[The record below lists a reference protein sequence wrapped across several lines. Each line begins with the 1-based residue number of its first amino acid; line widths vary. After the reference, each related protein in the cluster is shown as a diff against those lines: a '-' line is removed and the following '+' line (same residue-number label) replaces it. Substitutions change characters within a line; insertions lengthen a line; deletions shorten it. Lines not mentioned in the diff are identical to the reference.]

1 MKTPCHRNFR
11 VSLMGCTPVHLIRL
25 KIVGLVP
32 ALALV
37 TSRANRSIGRRSGSA
52 SSHRSRR
59 VSIRPTGRFRR
70 ASLRTTAAS
79 PEKSRARKTKFSQPI
94 QPDLGRP
101 DLPRKIIRF
110 VFPQINGFIFASRP
124 DQRGVR
130 VVTDVGP
137 ECGGRESVV
146 RASADRRAGQPVS
159 DRGAPD
165 ERCNCGR
172 RSRVVLAPRRWR

>member
-1 MKTPCHRNFR
+1 VT
-11 VSLMGCTPVHLIRL
+11 VHLIRL

-146 RASADRRAGQPVS
+146 RARGSQGGATRERFSRARRAMQSRTAKSRGP
-159 DRGAPD
+159 GAPTLALRFAD
-165 ERCNCGR
+165 VV
-172 RSRVVLAPRRWR
+172 RSPTGL